1 MGSRSPRPGS
11 TPRGLPCS
19 GRGCASRTFRGLR
32 SPHEPR
38 TPTPRAP
45 RRADRHPRTSAWR
58 AGLAVRHVGTGHAR
72 ALRER
77 AQPRHGGG
85 LRPLRRPVGA
95 RGRAARLGRPP
106 HHLVGERDQLPGP
119 RFPRR
124 PHLGA
129 RHALSGPGA
138 VGADR
143 SRHHGGGR
151 LRHLS
156 RTVIRRVD
164 ARHRGDPWGARPG
177 YRPLY
182 QRRRRRGSACDGRR
196 ADLPEAVRRGRRPPA
211 HRLGTGT
218 RRTRLRGQL
227 LCGHVRGKRAELRR
241 LRRFGEPRGGAGPV
255 AARRSLPAQRLP
267 PAGARERDGPG
278 AQRPPHDGRRRA
290 ALAAGCPRRV
300 RGEHRLAVVEQRGTE
315 RLQHRELVCRRRAGA
330 GDAAAAGRAR
340 GASPLRA
347 RRPRPQRVRPRRRHR
362 VHVQRRARAHR
373 SLPRAPVAQRG
384 RPARA
389 RVDVPGRY
397 HRPAVNVFFHTFGC
411 KANQY
416 DTEQVRQAFAG
427 AGATVVDDPAAADV
441 AVVNSCTVT
450 GESEAKLRRFVGRL
464 ARGRPEL
471 RTVVMG
477 CAAALDDG
485 RIAALPSV
493 RAVVGGADPGTVL
506 GVAGVTP
513 PASPIAA
520 QRRAATGERYRAL
533 LKIQDGCDEHCTFC
547 ATTLARGANRSR
559 WIPELIEEAK
569 ALAAHHA
576 EIVLTGVHIGTY
588 GQDRAADPGPSARG
602 STQTGVVGRDPGAPP
617 RGQPTLGELLEALIA
632 AVPQVRFR
640 LSSVEATEVDDR
652 VARLLIE
659 APRHLAAHL
668 HAPLQS
674 GSNRVLK
681 RMGRHWYTAESYRA
695 RIEWLAERLGGVFGL
710 GADII
715 AGFPGE
721 TEADHRATVA
731 LVEAL
736 PFTYLHVFPF
746 SVRPDAP
753 AAQLREQL
761 PAGMVRDRARELREL
776 GDAKQRAYRASR
788 LGQSADGVVSG
799 HGEGKVE
806 LLTQDYLSVY
816 LPIPEWDGCPRCEV
830 TVR

>member
-1 MGSRSPRPGS
+1 
-11 TPRGLPCS
+11 
-19 GRGCASRTFRGLR
+19 
-32 SPHEPR
+32 
-38 TPTPRAP
+38 
-45 RRADRHPRTSAWR
+45 
-58 AGLAVRHVGTGHAR
+58 
-72 ALRER
+72 
-77 AQPRHGGG
+77 
-85 LRPLRRPVGA
+85 
-95 RGRAARLGRPP
+95 
-106 HHLVGERDQLPGP
+106 
-119 RFPRR
+119 
-124 PHLGA
+124 
-129 RHALSGPGA
+129 
-138 VGADR
+138 
-143 SRHHGGGR
+143 
-151 LRHLS
+151 
-156 RTVIRRVD
+156 
-164 ARHRGDPWGARPG
+164 
-177 YRPLY
+177 
-182 QRRRRRGSACDGRR
+182 
-196 ADLPEAVRRGRRPPA
+196 
-211 HRLGTGT
+211 
-218 RRTRLRGQL
+218 
-227 LCGHVRGKRAELRR
+227 
-241 LRRFGEPRGGAGPV
+241 
-255 AARRSLPAQRLP
+255 
-267 PAGARERDGPG
+267 
-278 AQRPPHDGRRRA
+278 
-290 ALAAGCPRRV
+290 
-300 RGEHRLAVVEQRGTE
+300 
-315 RLQHRELVCRRRAGA
+315 
-330 GDAAAAGRAR
+330 
-340 GASPLRA
+340 
-347 RRPRPQRVRPRRRHR
+347 
-362 VHVQRRARAHR
+362 
-373 SLPRAPVAQRG
+373 
-384 RPARA
+384 
-389 RVDVPGRY
+389 
-397 HRPAVNVFFHTFGC
+397 VNVYFHTFGC

-416 DTEQVRQAFAG
+416 DTDLVRQAFADEG
-427 AGATVVDDPAAADV
+427 AVVVEDPAAADV

-450 GESEAKLRRFVGRL
+450 AESEAKLRSFVRRL
-464 ARGRPEL
+464 ARRGPRLE
-471 RTVVMG
+471 TVVMG

-485 RIAALPSV
+485 RIAGLRSV
-493 RAVVGGADPGTVL
+493 RAVVGGADPGAVL
-506 GVAGVTP
+506 
-513 PASPIAA
+513 
-520 QRRAATGERYRAL
+520 RAAGMPTGVGAQHAGPLQKHAAPLPWRGFRSRGW

-721 TEADHRATVA
+721 TDADHRTTVA

-736 PFTYLHVFPF
+736 PFNYLHVFPF

-753 AAQLREQL
+753 AAKLREQL
-761 PAGMVRDRARELREL
+761 PAAVVRDRARELREL

-799 HGEGKVE
+799 HGVGKVE

-816 LPIPEWDGCPRCEV
+816 LPIPQWNGCPRCEV